1 MTGYTALAPEDVY
14 DRDTIAR
21 FRSAGFWRDEVLS
34 ASVDRLAAAQPDRVI
49 VTDGYAELTAAQLRA
64 QAWRLAAALAGLGVR
79 AGDRV
84 QVQLPNWNEFVV
96 VYAALARIGAVLV
109 PTMPIYRHDEVLY
122 TLQHSGAKVS
132 VVPGQFRGFDYP
144 AMLADIRAS
153 APDLQHVLTVRG
165 DPRPGTQRLED
176 LIAGGTVPDNTVPDN
191 TVPDSRTLGPPPSAD
206 APHCIIY
213 TSGTESRPKGCL
225 HTLNTITFTVHA
237 LGGQVMAMGPGDVMF
252 MPSPVTHATG
262 LAMGVIAPLIL
273 GAGIH
278 LMDVWDP
285 AAALDRIAR
294 YQCTLSMTAT
304 PFVQMILD
312 RVLADP
318 AAAAQLASIRCWA
331 CAGAPIPEVMLRG
344 WSIHFPNGALLP
356 VYGRSEGLLV
366 TACSAGDSPTEVL
379 SSDGRP
385 FPGVVLEV
393 RDDDGTTVQPGTE
406 GEICHGGPGLML
418 GYWQDPELTAR
429 SVDAGGVSR
438 SGDLGRVDE
447 AGYLRVTGRIKDMI
461 IRGGVNISAAEVENH
476 LLAHPNVAAA
486 AVVAAPDRRLG
497 EKACAFIVARGD
509 PPSLEELTG
518 FLRTQRR
525 IAPQKLPEMLQ
536 IVDSLPT
543 TMTGKV
549 QKFLLRDRARALA
562 EQHVGL

>member
-1 MTGYTALAPEDVY
+1 MITDAALRPEDVY
-14 DRDTIAR
+14 DPATTAR
-21 FRSAGFWRDEVLS
+21 FRSAGFWRDEVLN
-34 ASVDRLAAAQPDRVI
+34 ASVDRLAATQPDRVI
-49 VTDGYAELTAAQLRA
+49 VTDGYTALTAAQLRA
-64 QAWRLAAALAGLGVR
+64 QAYRLAAALAGLGVR

-96 VYAALARIGAVLV
+96 IYVALARIGAVLV

-122 TLQHSGAKVS
+122 VLRHSGAKVS
-132 VVPGQFRGFDYP
+132 VVAGEFRGFDYP
-144 AMLADIRAS
+144 AMLADLRAS
-153 APDLQHVLTVRG
+153 VPDLQYVLTVRS
-165 DPRPGTQRLED
+165 DPRPGALRVED
-176 LIAGGTVPDNTVPDN
+176 LIAGQAVPGASVPDAA
-191 TVPDSRTLGPPPSAD
+191 VPDSTVLGPPPSAD

-237 LGGQVMAMGPGDVMF
+237 LGGDVMAMGPDDVIF

-262 LAMGVIAPLIL
+262 LAMGVVAPLIL

-278 LMDVWDP
+278 LMDVWD
-285 AAALDRIAR
+285 AEAALERIAR

-318 AAAAQLASIRCWA
+318 AAAVLLATMRRWA

-344 WSIHFPNGALLP
+344 WSIRVPNGALLP

-366 TACSAGDSPTEVL
+366 TACSTGDSPEEVL

-385 FPGVVLEV
+385 FSGVVLEI
-393 RDDDGTTVQPGTE
+393 RDEDGKLVPPGTE

-418 GYWQDPELTAR
+418 GYWRAPELTAQ

-447 AGYLRVTGRIKDMI
+447 AGYLRVTGRLKDMI
-461 IRGGVNISAAEVENH
+461 IRGGVNISATEVENH
-476 LLAHPNVAAA
+476 LLAHRKVAAA

-497 EKACAFIVARGD
+497 EKACAFIVARGE
-509 PPSLEELTG
+509 PPGLAELTS
-518 FLRTQRR
+518 FLRTERR

-536 IVDSLPT
+536 VVESLPT
-543 TMTGKV
+543 TMSGKV
-549 QKFLLRDRARALA
+549 QKFLLRDRARAIV
-562 EQHVGL
+562 EQRP

>member
-1 MTGYTALAPEDVY
+1 MITDAALRPEDVY
-14 DRDTIAR
+14 DPATIAR

-34 ASVDRLAAAQPDRVI
+34 ASVDRLAATQPDRVI
-49 VTDGYAELTAAQLRA
+49 VTDGYTALTAAQLRA
-64 QAWRLAAALAGLGVR
+64 QAYRLAAALAGLGVR

-96 VYAALARIGAVLV
+96 IYVALARIGAVLV

-122 TLQHSGAKVS
+122 VLQHSGAKVS
-132 VVPGQFRGFDYP
+132 VVAGEFRGFDYP
-144 AMLADIRAS
+144 AMLADLRAS
-153 APDLQHVLTVRG
+153 APDLQYVLTVRS
-165 DPRPGTQRLED
+165 DPRPGALRVED
-176 LIAGGTVPDNTVPDN
+176 LIAGQAVPGASVPGAA
-191 TVPDSRTLGPPPSAD
+191 VPDSTVLGPPPSAD

-237 LGGQVMAMGPGDVMF
+237 LGGDVMAMGPGDVIF

-262 LAMGVIAPLIL
+262 LAMGVVAPLIL

-278 LMDVWDP
+278 LMDVWD
-285 AAALDRIAR
+285 AEAALERIAR

-312 RVLADP
+312 RLLADP
-318 AAAAQLASIRCWA
+318 AAAVLLATMRRWV
-331 CAGAPIPEVMLRG
+331 CAGAPIPEVVLRG
-344 WSIHFPNGALLP
+344 WSIHVPNGALLP

-366 TACSAGDSPTEVL
+366 TACSTGDSPEEVL

-385 FPGVVLEV
+385 FPGVVLEI
-393 RDDDGTTVQPGTE
+393 RDEDGKLAPPGTE

-418 GYWQDPELTAR
+418 GYWRAPELTAQ

-447 AGYLRVTGRIKDMI
+447 AGYLRVTGRLKDMI

-476 LLAHPNVAAA
+476 LLAHPKVAAA

-497 EKACAFIVARGD
+497 EKACAFIVARGE
-509 PPSLEELTG
+509 PPSLAELTG

-536 IVDSLPT
+536 VVESLPT
-543 TMTGKV
+543 TMSGKV
-549 QKFLLRDRARALA
+549 QKFLLRDRARALG
-562 EQHVGL
+562 EQQP

>member
-1 MTGYTALAPEDVY
+1 MITDAALRPEDVY
-14 DRDTIAR
+14 DPATIAR

-49 VTDGYAELTAAQLRA
+49 VTDGYAALTAAQLRA
-64 QAWRLAAALAGLGVR
+64 QAYRLAAALAGLGVR

-96 VYAALARIGAVLV
+96 IYVALARIGAVLV

-122 TLQHSGAKVS
+122 ALQHSGAKVS
-132 VVPGQFRGFDYP
+132 VVAGEFRGFDYP

-153 APDLQHVLTVRG
+153 APDLQHVLTVRS
-165 DPRPGTQRLED
+165 DPRPGMLRFED
-176 LIAGGTVPDNTVPDN
+176 LIAGQGGPDAPLPDGTV
-191 TVPDSRTLGPPPSAD
+191 LGAPPSAD

-237 LGGQVMAMGPGDVMF
+237 LGGDVMAMGPADVMF

-285 AAALDRIAR
+285 GAALRRIAR
-294 YQCTLSMTAT
+294 HGCTLSMTAT

-312 RVLADP
+312 QVLADP
-318 AAAAQLASIRCWA
+318 AAAGQLATMRRWA

-344 WSIHFPNGALLP
+344 WSTQVPNGALLP

-366 TACSAGDSPTEVL
+366 TACSAGDSPEEVL

-385 FPGVVLEV
+385 FPGVVLEI
-393 RDDDGTTVQPGTE
+393 RDEDGKPVPPGAD

-418 GYWQDPELTAR
+418 GYWRDPELTAQ
-429 SVDAGGVSR
+429 SVDAAGVSR

-497 EKACAFIVARGD
+497 EKACAFIVARGE
-509 PPSLEELTG
+509 PPSLAELTS
-518 FLRTQRR
+518 FLRSERR
-525 IAPQKLPEMLQ
+525 IAPQKLPEMLE
-536 IVDSLPT
+536 VVAALPT

-549 QKFLLRDRARALA
+549 QKFLLRDRARALT
-562 EQHVGL
+562 EQHVDH

>member
-1 MTGYTALAPEDVY
+1 MTAHTVPAPGDVY
-14 DRDTIAR
+14 HPATIAR

-34 ASVDRLAAAQPDRVI
+34 ASVDRLAAGQPDRVI
-49 VTDGYAELTAAQLRA
+49 VSDGYTVLTAEQLRA
-64 QAWRLAAALAGLGVR
+64 QACRLAAQLLALGVQP
-79 AGDRV
+79 GDRV

-96 VYAALARIGAVLV
+96 VCVALARIGAVLV

-132 VVPGQFRGFDYP
+132 IVAGQFRGFDYP
-144 AMLADIRAS
+144 AMLGEIRAG
-153 APDLQHVLTVRG
+153 APALRHVLTVRC
-165 DPRPGTQRLED
+165 DPRPGALRFED
-176 LIAGGTVPDNTVPDN
+176 LAAGQAVPDAAV
-191 TVPDSRTLGPPPSAD
+191 LGEPPSAD

-237 LGGQVMAMGPGDVMF
+237 LGGDVMAMGPGDVMF

-278 LMDVWDP
+278 LMDTWD
-285 AAALDRIAR
+285 AGAALERIAG
-294 YQCTLSMTAT
+294 YGCTLSMTAT
-304 PFVQMILD
+304 PFVQMTLD
-312 RVLADP
+312 QVLAAP
-318 AAAAQLASIRCWA
+318 AAAARMSSMRCWA

-344 WSIHFPNGALLP
+344 WSQHVPGCALLP

-366 TACSAGDSPTEVL
+366 TACSAGDSAEHVL
-379 SSDGRP
+379 SSDGRA
-385 FPGVVLEV
+385 FPGVVLEI
-393 RDDDGTTVQPGTE
+393 RDETGKPVPPGAE

-438 SGDLGRVDE
+438 SGDLGRADD

-476 LLAHPNVAAA
+476 LLAHPGVAAA
-486 AVVAAPDRRLG
+486 AVVAVPDRRLG
-497 EKACAFIVARGD
+497 ERACAFIVARGE
-509 PPSLEELTG
+509 PPSLAELTG
-518 FLRTQRR
+518 FLRQERR

-536 IVDSLPT
+536 IVESLPM

-549 QKFLLRDRARALA
+549 QKFLLRDRARTLM
-562 EQHVGL
+562 EQNVGL

>member
-1 MTGYTALAPEDVY
+1 MITDAALRPEDVY
-14 DRDTIAR
+14 DPATIAR

-34 ASVDRLAAAQPDRVI
+34 ASVDRLAATQPDRVI
-49 VTDGYAELTAAQLRA
+49 VTDGYTVLTAAQLRA
-64 QAWRLAAALAGLGVR
+64 QACRLAAALAGLGVR

-96 VYAALARIGAVLV
+96 IYVALARIGAVLV

-122 TLQHSGAKVS
+122 VLQHSGAKVS
-132 VVPGQFRGFDYP
+132 VVAGEFRGFDYP
-144 AMLADIRAS
+144 AMLADIRAA
-153 APDLQHVLTVRG
+153 APDLQHVLTVRS
-165 DPRPGTQRLED
+165 DPRPGALRVED
-176 LIAGGTVPDNTVPDN
+176 LIAGQAVPGAPVPDDTVPDDTVPDAAAADS
-191 TVPDSRTLGPPPSAD
+191 TVLGPPPSAD

-237 LGGQVMAMGPGDVMF
+237 LGGEVMAMGPADVMF

-312 RVLADP
+312 TVLADP
-318 AAAAQLASIRCWA
+318 AAAGQLASIRCWA
-331 CAGAPIPEVMLRG
+331 CAGAPIPEVMLRS
-344 WSIHFPNGALLP
+344 WSGNVPNGALLP

-366 TACSAGDSPTEVL
+366 TACSAGDSAEEVL
-379 SSDGRP
+379 SSDGRA
-385 FPGVVLEV
+385 FPGVVLEI
-393 RDDDGTTVQPGTE
+393 RDDDGKLAPPGTE

-418 GYWQDPELTAR
+418 GYWQDPELTAQ

-438 SGDLGRVDE
+438 SGDLGRVDD

-476 LLAHPNVAAA
+476 LLAHPRVAAA

-497 EKACAFIVARGD
+497 EKACAFIVARGE
-509 PPSLEELTG
+509 PPSLAELTG
-518 FLRTQRR
+518 FLRYAAAHRAAEAAGD
-525 IAPQKLPEMLQ
+525 APGRGLTP
-536 IVDSLPT
+536 DDH
-543 TMTGKV
+543 
-549 QKFLLRDRARALA
+549 DRQGA
-562 EQHVGL
+562 EIPAA